1 MGKRIATLGQLAA
14 ALQADPALAARVKDD
29 PASAIAGLAAPLQTD
44 VWIYRIVVGALA
56 LAILSAVGGAIV
68 LAMNGRP
75 IPEILLAIGSGAVGA
90 LAGLLA
96 PSPGGGTG

>member
-1 MGKRIATLGQLAA
+1 MGKKIGTLGELAA

-29 PASAIAGLAAPLQTD
+29 PAGAIAGLAAPLQTD

-56 LAILSAVGGAIV
+56 LAILGAVGGAIL
-68 LAMNGRP
+68 LAMNGRT
-75 IPEILLAIGSGAVGA
+75 IPEVLLAIGSGAVGA

-96 PSPGGGTG
+96 PSPARGIG

>member
-29 PASAIAGLAAPLQTD
+29 PAAAIAGLAEPLQTD

-56 LAILSAVGGAIV
+56 LAILGAVGGAIL
-68 LAMNGRP
+68 LAMNGRT
-75 IPEILLAIGSGAVGA
+75 IPELLLAIGSGAVGA

-96 PSPGGGTG
+96 PSPAGGTG

>member
-1 MGKRIATLGQLAA
+1 MRKNIRTLEQLAA
-14 ALQADPALAARVKDD
+14 ALEADPALAARVKED
-29 PASAIAGLAAPLQTD
+29 PAKVIAALAAPLQSD

-56 LAILSAVGGAIV
+56 LAILGAVGGAIL

-75 IPEILLAIGSGAVGA
+75 VPEVLLAIGSGAVGA

-96 PSPGGGTG
+96 PSPAGRAG

>member
-1 MGKRIATLGQLAA
+1 MGNKITTLGQLAS
-14 ALQADPALAARVKDD
+14 ALRSDPALAARVKDD
-29 PASAIAGLAAPLQTD
+29 PAGEIAGLATPLQTD

-56 LAILSAVGGAIV
+56 LAILGAVSGAIL

-75 IPEILLAIGSGAVGA
+75 IPELLLAVGSGAVGA

-96 PSPGGGTG
+96 PSPASIQG

>member
-1 MGKRIATLGQLAA
+1 MGKRIGTLGELAA

-29 PASAIAGLAAPLQTD
+29 PAGAIAGLAAPLQTD

-56 LAILSAVGGAIV
+56 LAILGAVGGAI
-68 LAMNGRP
+68 LLGMNGRT
-75 IPEILLAIGSGAVGA
+75 IPEVLLAIGSGAVGA

-96 PSPGGGTG
+96 PSPARGIG